1 VNIASVD
8 LNLFVVLHAV
18 LEERSA
24 TKAAARLH
32 LTQSAVSNSLA
43 RLRLLL
49 GDPLVVRAGRGLS
62 PTPAALAAQPRLEAA
77 LHLLEGIVHDLD
89 DFDMSSTTREWVI
102 AFAELYSPLLLPELQ
117 RRLQREAP
125 HSSLRVMTLDRI
137 SATDALA
144 TGELDLY
151 LGVPTTTPAAWRSEP
166 AFTDDIVGIIAKGH
180 PAADQPMTLE
190 RFIALPHA
198 HVRITPGR
206 GQEVDDALARRGLTR
221 KIQLTVPHYS
231 SVFAVVES
239 GNCVATVPRRLARYH
254 TRRLALTMFELPLS
268 LPNYDVRLHWHVRV
282 DNDPGVAAL
291 KTMIHDV
298 LHSTAPTD

>member
-62 PTPAALAAQPRLEAA
+62 PTPAALAVQPRLEAA

-151 LGVPTTTPAAWRSEP
+151 LGVPTT
-166 AFTDDIVGIIAKGH
+166 
-180 PAADQPMTLE
+180 
-190 RFIALPHA
+190 
-198 HVRITPGR
+198 
-206 GQEVDDALARRGLTR
+206 
-221 KIQLTVPHYS
+221 
-231 SVFAVVES
+231 
-239 GNCVATVPRRLARYH
+239 
-254 TRRLALTMFELPLS
+254 
-268 LPNYDVRLHWHVRV
+268 
-282 DNDPGVAAL
+282 
-291 KTMIHDV
+291 
-298 LHSTAPTD
+298 